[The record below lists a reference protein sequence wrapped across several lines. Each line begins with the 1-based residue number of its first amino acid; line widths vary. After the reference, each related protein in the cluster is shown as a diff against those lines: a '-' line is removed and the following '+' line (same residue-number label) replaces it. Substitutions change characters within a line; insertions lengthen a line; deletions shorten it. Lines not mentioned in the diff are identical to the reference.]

1 MAAAP
6 FTTSSLR
13 LITAPLKRF
22 RLVPNVARP
31 PPSHR
36 HRHPCSRLGRL
47 PILRR
52 KGVLLP
58 SAHGHFQ
65 LVPAPRDPP
74 PPLAYPPPPGPPPA
88 APGPSADAFDISGT
102 SVASLQNFLEPT
114 PDVTCREALFFLL
127 PQCHG
132 LAPKKLDEM
141 LVANGWEVQQ
151 VQVAGLADLE
161 LKLAVRMFTVEQPYP
176 LYRSF
181 NNPFF
186 DKVPP
191 LLPPVCLSP

>member
-1 MAAAP
+1 MSHAP
-6 FTTSSLR
+6 PPHTATATLAPGWVACQSSDGKAYYFHQPTGTSSW
-13 LITAPLKRF
+13 
-22 RLVPNVARP
+22 VPPPATPP
-31 PPSHR
+31 PPS
-36 HRHPCSRLGRL
+36 
-47 PILRR
+47 
-52 KGVLLP
+52 
-58 SAHGHFQ
+58 
-65 LVPAPRDPP
+65 
-74 PPLAYPPPPGPPPA
+74 AYPPPPGPPPA

-102 SVASLQNFLEPT
+102 SVASLQNFLVPT
-114 PDVTCREALFFLL
+114 PDVTCRLALLSLL
-127 PQCHG
+127 PHCPG
-132 LAPKKLDEM
+132 LAPQTLEDM

>member
-1 MAAAP
+1 MSHAP
-6 FTTSSLR
+6 PPHTATATLAPGWVACQSSDGKAYYFHQPTGTSSWFPPPA
-13 LITAPLKRF
+13 TP
-22 RLVPNVARP
+22 P
-31 PPSHR
+31 PPS
-36 HRHPCSRLGRL
+36 
-47 PILRR
+47 
-52 KGVLLP
+52 
-58 SAHGHFQ
+58 
-65 LVPAPRDPP
+65 
-74 PPLAYPPPPGPPPA
+74 AYPPPPGPPPPLYAPPIPHPGGGGAYPPPPGPPAA

-114 PDVTCREALFFLL
+114 PDVTCRQALFFLL

-132 LAPKKLDEM
+132 LTPKKLEEM
-141 LVANGWEVQQ
+141 LVANGWEVEQ